1 MNVLLL
7 RTYKNGSKER
17 SVTPFDT
24 IELALINLY
33 GNMRAS
39 IGDENCVKVT
49 CELVDD
55 DGHVSKCERYE
66 RVVILPPD
74 ENDKQPNSTEGGDK

>member
-7 RTYKNGSKER
+7 RTYKNGSTER
-17 SVTPFDT
+17 TITPFNT
-24 IELALINLY
+24 NELALINLY

-55 DGHVSKCERYE
+55 NGHVSKCERYE
-66 RVVILPPD
+66 RPIEVKIP
-74 ENDKQPNSTEGGDK
+74 ESEGSV

>member
-7 RTYKNGSKER
+7 RSYKNGSTER
-17 SVTPFDT
+17 TITPFNT
-24 IELALINLY
+24 NELALINFY

-39 IGDENCVKVT
+39 IGDDNCTKVT

-55 DGHVSKCERYE
+55 NGRVVKCDRYE
-66 RVVILPPD
+66 RPEEIKI
-74 ENDKQPNSTEGGDK
+74 EDKTEGDK

>member
-7 RTYKNGSKER
+7 RAYKNGSTER
-17 SVTPFDT
+17 TITPFNT
-24 IELALINLY
+24 NELALINLY

-39 IGDENCVKVT
+39 IGDDNCVKVT

-55 DGHVSKCERYE
+55 NGRVVKCERYE
-66 RVVILPPD
+66 RAVEVKKP
-74 ENDKQPNSTEGGDK
+74 ESEVSE

>member
-17 SVTPFDT
+17 TVTPFNT
-24 IELALINLY
+24 PELALINLY

-39 IGDENCVKVT
+39 IADENCAKVT

-55 DGHVSKCERYE
+55 DGHVEKCERYIRPE
-66 RVVILPPD
+66 EHIP
-74 ENDKQPNSTEGGDK
+74 EGSEGNE

>member
-7 RTYKNGSKER
+7 RTYKNGSTER
-17 SVTPFDT
+17 TITPFNT
-24 IELALINLY
+24 NELALINLY

-39 IGDENCVKVT
+39 IGDENCVSIT

-55 DGHVSKCERYE
+55 NGHVVKCDRYDRPVE
-66 RVVILPPD
+66 IKKPESEVSV
-74 ENDKQPNSTEGGDK
+74 

>member
-7 RTYKNGSKER
+7 RTYKNGSTER
-17 SVTPFDT
+17 T
-24 IELALINLY
+24 ITSFNTNELALINLY

-55 DGHVSKCERYE
+55 NGHVSKCERYE
-66 RVVILPPD
+66 RPIEVKMP
-74 ENDKQPNSTEGGDK
+74 ESEGDK

>member
-7 RTYKNGSKER
+7 RVFKNGSKER
-17 SVTPFDT
+17 TVTPFNT
-24 IELALINLY
+24 LELALINLY

-55 DGHVSKCERYE
+55 DGHVVKCERYE
-66 RVVILPPD
+66 RHI
-74 ENDKQPNSTEGGDK
+74 EETSEE